1 MAKKK
6 LTDIEKLIKETKLP
20 ELNYGSPNS
29 VSYSQ
34 YSIYRRCPHQWY
46 LTYIKN
52 LAPYQAS
59 IHTVFGTAMHES
71 LQYYFEIMYNQSG
84 AAADRIDI
92 VEHFKERFR
101 TIYKEEYNKVKTHF
115 SSPEEMKEFY
125 EDGVAI
131 IDWFKKNRNK
141 YFSVRN
147 MRLLGIEMPL
157 MVGLTKNIFLKGYI
171 DFVLY
176 DEDLDKVII
185 YDIKTS
191 RSGWNDKKK
200 KDESVISQIL
210 LYKEFFA
217 KQYKIDVDKIDVQYF
232 IVKRKIWE
240 NDDYVIP
247 RIQLWAPASGKIKR
261 KQIMTHFEEFLS
273 EAFFEDGVYRT
284 HEQMKNVSKDNCTWC
299 PFNDKPDLCDK
310 NIPQKKFFEVA

>member
-1 MAKKK
+1 
-6 LTDIEKLIKETKLP
+6 
-20 ELNYGSPNS
+20 
-29 VSYSQ
+29 
-34 YSIYRRCPHQWY
+34 
-46 LTYIKN
+46 
-52 LAPYQAS
+52 
-59 IHTVFGTAMHES
+59 
-71 LQYYFEIMYNQSG
+71 MYNQSG

>member
-1 MAKKK
+1 
-6 LTDIEKLIKETKLP
+6 
-20 ELNYGSPNS
+20 
-29 VSYSQ
+29 
-34 YSIYRRCPHQWY
+34 
-46 LTYIKN
+46 
-52 LAPYQAS
+52 
-59 IHTVFGTAMHES
+59 
-71 LQYYFEIMYNQSG
+71 
-84 AAADRIDI
+84 
-92 VEHFKERFR
+92 
-101 TIYKEEYNKVKTHF
+101 
-115 SSPEEMKEFY
+115 
-125 EDGVAI
+125 
-131 IDWFKKNRNK
+131 
-141 YFSVRN
+141 
-147 MRLLGIEMPL
+147 MPL
-157 MVGLTKNIFLKGYI
+157 MVGLTKNIYLKGYI
-171 DFVLY
+171 DLVLY
-176 DEDLDKVII
+176 DETLDKVII

-217 KQYKIDVDKIDVQYF
+217 KQYKLDVDKIDVQYF
-232 IVKRKIWE
+232 IVKRKVWE
-240 NDDYVIP
+240 NEDYVIP

>member
-20 ELNYGSPNS
+20 EMNYSTQNS

-46 LTYIKN
+46 LTYIKS

-59 IHTVFGTAMHES
+59 IHTVFGTAMHET
-71 LQYYFEIMYNQSG
+71 LQHYFEIMYSQSG
-84 AAADRIDI
+84 AAADRVEI
-92 VEHFKERFR
+92 VEYFKERFR
-101 TIYKEEYNKVKTHF
+101 TIYKEEFNKVKTHF

-157 MVGLTKNIFLKGYI
+157 MVGLTKNIYLKGYI
-171 DFVLY
+171 DLVLY

-240 NDDYVIP
+240 TDDYVIP

-261 KQIMTHFEEFLS
+261 KQIMSHFEEFLS

-299 PFNDKPDLCDK
+299 PFNDKTDLCDK

>member
-6 LTDIEKLIKETKLP
+6 MTDIEKLIKETKLP
-20 ELNYGSPNS
+20 ELNYGTQNS

-34 YSIYRRCPHQWY
+34 YSIYRRGPHQWY

-59 IHTVFGTAMHES
+59 IHTVFGTAMHET
-71 LQYYFEIMYNQSG
+71 LQHYFEIMYNQSG
-84 AAADRIDI
+84 AAADRVEI
-92 VEHFKERFR
+92 VEYFKERFR

-125 EDGVAI
+125 EDGVTI

-171 DFVLY
+171 DLVLY

-217 KQYKIDVDKIDVQYF
+217 KQYKLDVDKIDVQYF

-273 EAFFEDGVYRT
+273 EAFYEDGVYRT

-299 PFNDKPDLCDK
+299 PFNDKSNLCDK

>member
-20 ELNYGSPNS
+20 EMNYSTQNS

-46 LTYIKN
+46 LTYIKS

-59 IHTVFGTAMHES
+59 IHTVFGTAMHET
-71 LQYYFEIMYNQSG
+71 LQHYFEIMYSQSG
-84 AAADRIDI
+84 AAADRVEI
-92 VEHFKERFR
+92 VEYFKERFR
-101 TIYKEEYNKVKTHF
+101 TIYKEEFNKVKTHF

-157 MVGLTKNIFLKGYI
+157 MVGLTKNIYLKGYI
-171 DFVLY
+171 DLVLY

-240 NDDYVIP
+240 TDDYVIP

-261 KQIMTHFEEFLS
+261 KQIMTYFEEFLS

-299 PFNDKPDLCDK
+299 PFNDKTDLCDK

>member
-1 MAKKK
+1 MAEKK

-20 ELNYGSPNS
+20 ELNYGTQNS

-34 YSIYRRCPHQWY
+34 YSIYRKCPHQWY

-59 IHTVFGTAMHES
+59 IHTVFGTAMHET
-71 LQYYFEIMYNQSG
+71 LQHYFEIMYNQSG
-84 AAADRIDI
+84 AAADRVEI
-92 VEHFKERFR
+92 VEYFKERFR
-101 TIYKEEYNKVKTHF
+101 TTYKEEYDKVKTHF

-125 EDGVAI
+125 EDGVII

-141 YFSVRN
+141 YFSSRN
-147 MRLLGIEMPL
+147 VRLLGIEMPL

-171 DFVLY
+171 DLVLY
-176 DEDLDKVII
+176 DETLDKVII

-217 KQYKIDVDKIDVQYF
+217 KQYKVDVDKIDVQYF
-232 IVKRKIWE
+232 IVKRKVWE
-240 NDDYVIP
+240 NEDYVIP
-247 RIQLWAPASGKIKR
+247 RIQIWAPASGKVKR

-273 EAFFEDGVYRT
+273 EAFHDDGVYRT

-310 NIPQKKFFEVA
+310 NIPQKKFFEIA

>member
-6 LTDIEKLIKETKLP
+6 MTDIEKLIKETKLP
-20 ELNYGSPNS
+20 ELNYGTQNS

-59 IHTVFGTAMHES
+59 IHTVFGTAMHET
-71 LQYYFEIMYNQSG
+71 LQHYFEIMYNQSG
-84 AAADRIDI
+84 AAADRVEI
-92 VEHFKERFR
+92 VEYFKERFR

-125 EDGVAI
+125 EDGVTI

-171 DFVLY
+171 DLVLY
-176 DEDLDKVII
+176 DMDLDKVII

-217 KQYKIDVDKIDVQYF
+217 KQYKLDVDKIDVQYF

-273 EAFFEDGVYRT
+273 EAFYEDGVYRT

-299 PFNDKPDLCDK
+299 PFNDKSNLCDK

>member
-6 LTDIEKLIKETKLP
+6 LTDVEKLIKETKLP
-20 ELNYGSPNS
+20 ELNYGSQNS

-71 LQYYFEIMYNQSG
+71 LQHYFEIMYNQSG

-217 KQYKIDVDKIDVQYF
+217 KQYKLDVDKNDVQYF
-232 IVKRKIWE
+232 IVKRKVWE
-240 NDDYVIP
+240 NEDYVIP
-247 RIQLWAPASGKIKR
+247 RIQIWAPASGKIKR

-273 EAFFEDGVYRT
+273 EAFHEDGVYRT

-299 PFNDKPDLCDK
+299 PFNNKPDLCDK

>member
-20 ELNYGSPNS
+20 ELNYGTQNS

-59 IHTVFGTAMHES
+59 IHTVFGTAMHET
-71 LQYYFEIMYNQSG
+71 LQHYFEIMYNQSG
-84 AAADRIDI
+84 AAADRVEI
-92 VEHFKERFR
+92 VEYFKERFR

-125 EDGVAI
+125 EDGVTI
-131 IDWFKKNRNK
+131 IDWFKKNKNK

-171 DFVLY
+171 DLVLY
-176 DEDLDKVII
+176 DETLDKVII

-217 KQYKIDVDKIDVQYF
+217 KQYKLDVDKIDVQYF
-232 IVKRKIWE
+232 IVKRKVWE
-240 NDDYVIP
+240 NEDYVIP

-261 KQIMTHFEEFLS
+261 KQIMSHFEEFLS
-273 EAFFEDGVYRT
+273 EAFYEDGVYRT
-284 HEQMKNVSKDNCTWC
+284 HEQMKSVSKDNCTWC
-299 PFNDKPDLCDK
+299 PFNDKPNLCDK
-310 NIPQKKFFEVA
+310 NIPQKKFFEVV